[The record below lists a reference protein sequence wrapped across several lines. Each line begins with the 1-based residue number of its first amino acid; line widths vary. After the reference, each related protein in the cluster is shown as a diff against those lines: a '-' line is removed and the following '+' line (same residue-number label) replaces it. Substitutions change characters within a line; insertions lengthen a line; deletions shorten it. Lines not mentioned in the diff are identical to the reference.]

1 MNVFLWIV
9 QAVLAAAF
17 AMSGLAKVALPRARL
32 AGMYPWVPDFTM
44 ATVRFIG
51 VMALLG
57 AIGLIAP
64 AAAGIAPV
72 LTPIAATGLA
82 VLMVLAAATVHIPRK
97 EPSAVVVNTVLFVLA
112 ALVAWGRF
120 GPFGW

>member
-1 MNVFLWIV
+1 MNMFLWIV

-17 AMSGLAKVALPRARL
+17 AMSGLTKVALPRARL
-32 AGMYPWVPDFTM
+32 TALYPWVPDFTM

-82 VLMVLAAATVHIPRK
+82 VLMVLAAATVHIPRR

-120 GPFGW
+120 GPYGW